1 VLKPTVTLGVLALL
15 VTSGAQAQRGNS
27 YTLSGRTVAY
37 YNLVGSVR
45 VDVGSG
51 SQTVIEVVRRGRDAD
66 QLRIVSGDL
75 DGVPTLRVIF
85 PGDDI
90 IDPEMGRGSNTNIT
104 VNEDGTFGRGR
115 DRDGNNVR
123 IHGSDR
129 GRDGLEAAADL
140 VVHLPAGVKLE
151 GHLAAGL
158 TDVRGTRSDLE
169 MNSIAG
175 DLVVTRAS
183 GALRLSSAS
192 GNIEVTE
199 SDAETNV
206 STASG
211 DVRLTGIRSSA
222 LKVDV
227 ASGDVVLRS
236 LVVSELDIST
246 ASGDVDATLDGD
258 VTHADLSTASGTVTV
273 ALGSRVNAMI
283 DVGTAS
289 GGIDVDVPVQVLSE
303 RRNHFRAKLGNGAGD
318 IRIGAAS
325 GDVRVVRAR

>member
-1 VLKPTVTLGVLALL
+1 MFKPTITLGVLALL
-15 VTSGAQAQRGNS
+15 VTGNVQAQRGNS

-75 DGVPTLRVIF
+75 NGVQTLRVIF
-85 PGDDI
+85 PADDI
-90 IDPEMGRGSNTNIT
+90 LDPEMGRGSNTNLT
-104 VNEDGTFGRGR
+104 VNDDGTFGRGR
-115 DRDGNNVR
+115 YRDGNEVR

-129 GRDGLEAAADL
+129 GRGSFEAAADL
-140 VVHLPAGVKLE
+140 IVHLPAGVKLE
-151 GHLAAGL
+151 GNLAAGL

-183 GALRLSSAS
+183 GNLKLNSAS
-192 GNIEVTE
+192 GDIEVTD

-211 DVRLTGIRSSA
+211 DVKITGIRSNA

-227 ASGDVVLRS
+227 ASGDVILRS
-236 LVVSELDIST
+236 LVVSDLDIST
-246 ASGDVDATLDGD
+246 ASGDVDAALDGD

-289 GGIDVDVPVQVLSE
+289 GGIDVDFPVQVLSE
-303 RRNHFRAKLGNGAGD
+303 RRNHFRARIGNGAGD

-325 GDVRVVRAR
+325 GDVRVVRSR